1 MYYNTLQNS
10 YFQVN
15 RVCIGYNGRNQKPRF
30 QTFQV
35 NLNTET
41 TVSTLEQLYDEF
53 QETLETQEK
62 PFQKQG
68 ICQMCQKSE
77 MF

>member
-10 YFQVN
+10 YFQAN
-15 RVCIGYNGRNQKPRF
+15 RVCIGCNGRKQKPRF
-30 QTFQV
+30 QTFQL

-68 ICQMCQKSE
+68 IRQMCQKSE